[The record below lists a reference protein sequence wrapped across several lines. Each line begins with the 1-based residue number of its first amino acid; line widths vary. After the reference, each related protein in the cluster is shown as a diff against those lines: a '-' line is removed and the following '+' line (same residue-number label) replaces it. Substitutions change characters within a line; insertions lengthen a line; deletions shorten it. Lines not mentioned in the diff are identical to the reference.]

1 MAGQAAARYL
11 GYCAYCDYSLTQPR
25 CPRPKKNQP
34 EENVIKIASFNLEN
48 MFDRAIALSSSNW
61 EIGKPALEAHR
72 ALNLLF
78 EKPVYSPVDKAEMLA
93 LLAQH
98 DLLGSDG
105 GPLLE
110 LRKIRGQLFREV
122 RVDTFEIVASGRR
135 SWIGWVELKSEP
147 VNEVATQNTA
157 RVIAAMGAD
166 IQAVVEAEDR
176 TTMRLFNQRVISD
189 IVMDGARAKPFDQV
203 MLVDGNDERGIDVG
217 LMTRAGYPILS
228 IRSHVHDSDAQG
240 PIFSRDCCEYQVGT
254 PSGGKIWV
262 LVNHFKSK
270 GYGNQTSNNEKRL
283 RQTKRV
289 REIYEMHLKAREDRV
304 VILGDFNEIPGN
316 APLDPLLREGSSLKD
331 IFDHPLFD
339 NRGRPGTHGNCTASG
354 KLDYIL
360 LSPKLFAK
368 VRAAGVE
375 RRGMWGGANGTLWP
389 HFPELTHADQAASD
403 HAGLWVDLKL

>member
-1 MAGQAAARYL
+1 MRLKSATTTTPSPCKR
-11 GYCAYCDYSLTQPR
+11 TTE
-25 CPRPKKNQP
+25 NQCHQ
-34 EENVIKIASFNLEN
+34 ENDIRIASFNLQN
-48 MFDRAIALSSSNW
+48 MFDRALALSSSNW
-61 EIGKPALEAHR
+61 EVGKAALEAHR

-78 EKPVYSPVDKAEMLA
+78 EKPVYSPADKAEMLA
-93 LLAQH
+93 LLDQH
-98 DLLGSDG
+98 DLLQSDG
-105 GPLLE
+105 GPLLV
-110 LRKIRGQLFREV
+110 LRKIRGELFRHLAGEAV
-122 RVDTFEIVASGRR
+122 EIIASGRR
-135 SWIGWVELKSEP
+135 SWIGWVELRSGP
-147 VNEVATQNTA
+147 VDEVATQNTA
-157 RVIAAMGAD
+157 RVIAAVGAD

-189 IVMDGARAKPFDQV
+189 IVQRGVRTTPFDQV
-203 MLVDGNDERGIDVG
+203 MLVDGNDDRGIDVG

-228 IRSHVHDSDAQG
+228 IRSHVHDSDAHG

-270 GYGNQTSNNEKRL
+270 GFGNQKSNNEKRL

-316 APLDPLLREGSSLKD
+316 APLDPLLREGSNLKD
-331 IFDHPLFD
+331 IADHPLFD
-339 NRGRPGTHGNCTASG
+339 NHGRPGTHGDCTASG

-375 RRGMWGGANGTLWP
+375 RRGMWGGVNGTLWP
-389 HFPELTHADQAASD
+389 HFAELQSPEQAASD
-403 HAGLWVDLKL
+403 HAALWVDLKL